1 MTPTST
7 AQLPPNVQAV
17 SLSFVNGHGVLV
29 VQNWTALTWPAVA
42 GASVGTS
49 WMVPVEGVGLALAEL
64 DGWADGVVWTWPTG
78 LWPRPAR
85 TMTPTIPR
93 SNTIATATA
102 AGTSQGG
109 RSERTP
115 REDAGRGTYGL
126 RTGVLGGGA
135 VCVAA
140 EPGAAKGSG
149 ADDDPM
155 PGGTT
160 SPGFQT
166 GAPTVLQGVALGA
179 GAAGEG
185 GLVAIAGAGG
195 GTLSNDGNVGLGG
208 SGCGSGT
215 GGAGAAGAG
224 GLVTSGGEV
233 VSKGIDCLAGGS
245 DHVGTDGAL
254 GIGGGGAGGADEAAA
269 GAVGT
274 GGNVTAGIEGYVC
287 TERSGASL
295 ETGLRAGVSSR
306 LDGAT

>member
-29 VQNWTALTWPAVA
+29 VQNGTTLAWPAVA

-78 LWPRPAR
+78 LWPRPGR
-85 TMTPTIPR
+85 TRTRTIPR

-115 REDAGRGTYGL
+115 PEDAGRGTYGL
-126 RTGVLGGGA
+126 RTGALGGGA
-135 VCVAA
+135 GCVAA
-140 EPGAAKGSG
+140 GPGALTGSG
-149 ADDDPM
+149 A
-155 PGGTT
+155 
-160 SPGFQT
+160 
-166 GAPTVLQGVALGA
+166 GA
-179 GAAGEG
+179 GS
-185 GLVAIAGAGG
+185 GAGG
-195 GTLSNDGNVGLGG
+195 GTLSNDGNAGLGG

-224 GLVTSGGEV
+224 GLVVSGGEV
-233 VSKGIDCLAGGS
+233 VSKGVDCLAGGS
-245 DHVGTDGAL
+245 AHVGTDGAL
-254 GIGGGGAGGADEAAA
+254 GIGAAGAGGADA
-269 GAVGT
+269 
-274 GGNVTAGIEGYVC
+274 
-287 TERSGASL
+287 
-295 ETGLRAGVSSR
+295 
-306 LDGAT
+306 